1 MTKTNVASLPEVNAS
16 ELGLLKVLW
25 SEGALAAREVHD
37 RVGEQNSWAYST
49 TRTVME
55 RMVSKGLVG
64 KKLFH
69 GLNLYEAKISRPAGL
84 ARLVRDFAER
94 VLELDP
100 APVVSLFAEG
110 EALSSEE
117 IRELSRLVEELE
129 P

>member
-1 MTKTNVASLPEVNAS
+1 MKKTNVTTLPEINAS
-16 ELGLLKVLW
+16 ELDLLKVLW
-25 SEGALAAREVHD
+25 REGALAAREVHT
-37 RVGEQNSWAYST
+37 RLGERNSWAYST

-55 RMVSKGLVG
+55 RMVGKGLVE

-84 ARLVRDFAER
+84 ARLVRNFADR

-110 EALSSEE
+110 EALSAEE
-117 IRELSRLVEELE
+117 IRELSRLLEEAK